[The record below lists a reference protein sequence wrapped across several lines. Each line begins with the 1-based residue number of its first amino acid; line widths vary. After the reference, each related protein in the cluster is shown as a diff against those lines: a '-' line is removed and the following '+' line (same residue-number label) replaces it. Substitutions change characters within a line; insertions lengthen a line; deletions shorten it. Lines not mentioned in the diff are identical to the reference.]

1 MGKKCI
7 VRNRKCK
14 NPKCA
19 LKYVKKIINTHEK
32 YALNQ
37 KIRDRERLIL
47 EEKERGWQIL
57 EHQIVTHTKKNRDI
71 PNRGFKYEAVFG

>member
-47 EEKERGWQIL
+47 EEKERG
-57 EHQIVTHTKKNRDI
+57 
-71 PNRGFKYEAVFG
+71 

>member
-19 LKYVKKIINTHEK
+19 LKIINTHEK

-47 EEKERGWQIL
+47 EEKERG
-57 EHQIVTHTKKNRDI
+57 
-71 PNRGFKYEAVFG
+71 